1 MHSCACSHI
10 MIISFHSNWAAGN
23 GFSLIEVIVSA
34 AVLSVATLGITS
46 AWKLADDKALAARLE
61 ERSMRI
67 LAAQAELQKFAP
79 KYLFGQA
86 ASSSGTDPET
96 QGVPLHPGETRN
108 GFLYHPRHVDP
119 TGRTTANGLFD
130 DAIPYQLTLLIDG
143 QGELIRLAYQL
154 PSFTDSKRT
163 VVKEIRLNLGP

>member
-1 MHSCACSHI
+1 M
-10 MIISFHSNWAAGN
+10 SFRSKWAAGN

-67 LAAQAELQKFAP
+67 LAAYAELQNFAP

-86 ASSSGTDPET
+86 TSSSRKDSET
-96 QGVPLHPGETRN
+96 QGVPLNPGETRN

-119 TGRTTANGLFD
+119 IGRTTANVLFD
-130 DAIPYQLTLLIDG
+130 DAIPYQLTLLVDG
-143 QGELIRLAYQL
+143 HGQLIRLTYQL
-154 PSFTDSKRT
+154 PSLADPKGT
-163 VVKEIRLNLGP
+163 VVKEIRLNLRQ

>member
-1 MHSCACSHI
+1 
-10 MIISFHSNWAAGN
+10 MIISFHSNCAAGN

-67 LAAQAELQKFAP
+67 LAAYAELQNFAP

-86 ASSSGTDPET
+86 ASSSVTDAET
-96 QGVPLHPGETRN
+96 QGVPLNPGETRN

-119 TGRTTANGLFD
+119 SGRTTANALFD
-130 DAIPYQLTLLIDG
+130 DAIPYELTLLVDG
-143 QGELIRLAYQL
+143 QGQLIRLTYQL
-154 PSFTDSKRT
+154 PSLTGPKGT
-163 VVKEIRLNLGP
+163 VVKEIRLNLRQ